1 MPQQA
6 ATAFSWILKLNG
18 ADIGVPFGNIRF
30 SEAVSGF
37 GASGVSVGQLEV
49 DVYDV
54 NGTYG
59 EALLEDAT
67 LQLVEANSYC
77 LPSKTYYI
85 SKRSVNN
92 KVCHFVA
99 YDIMSKCDQE
109 FDVSGITYEDKNA
122 IPCGNVLSAIM
133 RQCGITAVTTSGT
146 GLNLITFTTSQ
157 LENRRC
163 ADLLEMV
170 AEAMVGVWLAEY
182 DNGIVLSCLGAEY
195 DPSYGIID
203 APHYSEINY
212 QGRQKITGIV
222 FTNSDTGAVNVLKTG
237 EYGVILNVESPF
249 VGNTALDEV
258 VWERV
263 QDYIYQAW
271 NCDKAL
277 VDGLVLAS
285 SVIGFGGTDMRVN
298 NVSVDVD
305 STGIYFSGGCAPQD
319 EEQWK
324 YREYLDRAKVGIGKA
339 VGNTVIDSNGTIRFI
354 NRNKEGVDPD
364 GFDNGICF
372 YRDENL

>member
-67 LQLVEANSYC
+67 LQLVETNSYC

-122 IPCGNVLSAIM
+122 IPCGNVLSAIQK
-133 RQCGITAVTTSGT
+133 QCGITAVTTSGT
-146 GLNLITFTTSQ
+146 GLNLITFKAEQ

-170 AEAMVGVWLAEY
+170 AEAIVGVWLAEY

-222 FTNSDTGAVNVLKTG
+222 FTNSDTGAVNVLNTG
-237 EYGVILNVESPF
+237 EYGVILNIESPF

-324 YREYLDRAKVGIGKA
+324 YEEYLERAKVGVNKLTGHTKIT
-339 VGNTVIDSNGTIRFI
+339 NTGRIEFVNL
-354 NRNKEGVDPD
+354 NK
-364 GFDNGICF
+364 
-372 YRDENL
+372 

>member
-1 MPQQA
+1 M
-6 ATAFSWILKLNG
+6 
-18 ADIGVPFGNIRF
+18 
-30 SEAVSGF
+30 
-37 GASGVSVGQLEV
+37 GQLEV
-49 DVYDV
+49 DVYDEY
-54 NGTYG
+54 GTYG
-59 EALLEDAT
+59 EALLENAT
-67 LQLVEANSYC
+67 LQLVEADSYC

-99 YDIMSKCDQE
+99 YDIMNRCDRD
-109 FDVSGITYEDKNA
+109 FDVSGISYYEDKNA
-122 IPCGNVLSAIM
+122 IPCGNVLAGIKS
-133 RQCGITAVTTSGT
+133 QCGFT
-146 GLNLITFTTSQ
+146 GIYFSAEGADLITFKLTDVEGKTC
-157 LENRRC
+157 RGV
-163 ADLLEMV
+163 LEMV
-170 AEAMVGVWLAEY
+170 ATALIGVWVA
-182 DNGIVLSCLGAEY
+182 DRDGSIVLSCLGTSY

-277 VDGLVLAS
+277 VDGLVLVS
-285 SVIGFGGTDMRVN
+285 SVVNFGGTDMLVN
-298 NVSVDVD
+298 NVDISVD

-324 YREYLDRAKVGIGKA
+324 YREYLDRAKVGIDKLTGHTKITSTGRIEF
-339 VGNTVIDSNGTIRFI
+339 VNL
-354 NRNKEGVDPD
+354 NK
-364 GFDNGICF
+364 
-372 YRDENL
+372 